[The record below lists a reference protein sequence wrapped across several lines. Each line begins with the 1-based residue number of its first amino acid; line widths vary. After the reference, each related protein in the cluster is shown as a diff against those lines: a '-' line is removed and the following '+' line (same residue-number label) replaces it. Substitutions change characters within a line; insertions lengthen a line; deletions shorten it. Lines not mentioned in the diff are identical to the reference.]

1 MTMKGTLDI
10 EFIISVLVFMTT
22 ITIVSISII
31 NNFPKLHQ
39 EIFSQDL
46 KAKSFQIS
54 ELLMFDRGEPTN
66 WDTLP
71 VTSVKRLGLS
81 NGTKYDISPE
91 KVSALQGYCTAGNYA
106 GVKDLLGLDFRNDV
120 SIEVRDID
128 LGTVVLDCRPAA
140 VSEIRAQATITRF
153 VLMANESMK
162 MTVAVL

>member
-10 EFIISVLVFMTT
+10 EFVISVLVFMTT
-22 ITIVSISII
+22 IAIVSISII
-31 NNFPKLHQ
+31 NNFPRLH
-39 EIFSQDL
+39 EETFSQDL

-54 ELLMFDRGEPTN
+54 ELLMFDRGEPIN

-91 KVSALQGYCTAGNYA
+91 KVSALQGYCTGNYA
-106 GVKDLLGLDFRNDV
+106 GVKDLLGLDFRNDI
-120 SIEVRDID
+120 SIEIRDID
-128 LGTVVLDCRPAA
+128 LGTAVLDCRPAA

-153 VLMANESMK
+153 VLMADESMK